1 MQAEEKQVNR
11 FLFHPDLE
19 HTTCAYR
26 FWGRHTSPLEYQTGM
41 AYCSPDFKESRIMT
55 TEERLIDLEIRL
67 TRQDDLVDTLNT
79 QVYRQQKKID
89 ELEALCAAMAAR
101 LREVAVAASQRT
113 AVVDERPPH
122 Y

>member
-1 MQAEEKQVNR
+1 
-11 FLFHPDLE
+11 
-19 HTTCAYR
+19 
-26 FWGRHTSPLEYQTGM
+26 M
-41 AYCSPDFKESRIMT
+41 AYCSPDLKESRIMT

>member
-1 MQAEEKQVNR
+1 MQAGTKLVNR
-11 FLFHPDLE
+11 FLYDIELK
-19 HTTCAYR
+19 HTTCTIS
-26 FWGRHTSPLEYQTGM
+26 FSDRHTSPLKYQTGM

>member
-1 MQAEEKQVNR
+1 MQVQANRVNR
-11 FLFHPDLE
+11 FLHGTGLVHTTLPASLNLMHTSAQPDL
-19 HTTCAYR
+19 
-26 FWGRHTSPLEYQTGM
+26 TGM
-41 AYCSPDFKESRIMT
+41 AYCAPILKESSIMT

-67 TRQDDLVDTLNT
+67 SRQDDLVDTLNT

-89 ELEALCAAMAAR
+89 ELEALCSALAAR
-101 LREVAVAASQRT
+101 LRELAVTASQRT